1 MTNIQLINAD
11 CIEHMKVMTDKS
23 VDLILTDP
31 PYEYENHGGG
41 QAKLAQRQLVR
52 DKHIDFMSAGFDYD
66 QILTE
71 FIRLCRI
78 PNILMFCSNKQ
89 VSVLMSWFEQR
100 HIPVDLLVWS
110 KTNPIPLCN
119 GKYLSDCEFIVYAHG
134 KGAVFNNDC
143 PYEYKRKVYSSP
155 IVSNEN
161 RLHPAQKPVEL
172 LKRYILLHTM
182 TGATVFDPFMG
193 SGSTA
198 IACADVNRRFIG
210 VELDETYYGIAKQRI
225 AAAEQGASPGVSKST
240 EKNKKLF

>member
-1 MTNIQLINAD
+1 MTNIQMINAD
-11 CIEHMKVMTDKS
+11 CMAYMKDMADKS

-41 QAKLAQRQLVR
+41 QAQLAQRQLVK
-52 DKHIDFMSAGFDYD
+52 DKHIDFMSVGFDYD
-66 QILTE
+66 QALTE
-71 FIRLCRI
+71 FIRICRI

-89 VSVLMSWFEQR
+89 ISILMSWFDQR

-134 KGAVFNNDC
+134 RGAVFNNEC

-198 IACADVNRRFIG
+198 IAADLTDRNFIG
-210 VELDETYYGIAKQRI
+210 VELDKTYFGIAQQRLQATRAGVPVIIKQEHEI
-225 AAAEQGASPGVSKST
+225 
-240 EKNKKLF
+240 NKRLF

>member
-41 QAKLAQRQLVR
+41 QAKLAQRQLVK
-52 DKHIDFMSAGFDYD
+52 DKHIDFMSVGFDYD
-66 QILTE
+66 QVLTE
-71 FIRLCRI
+71 FIRICRI

-89 VSVLMSWFEQR
+89 VSVLMSWFEQK

-198 IACADVNRRFIG
+198 IAADLTDRNFIG
-210 VELDETYYGIAKQRI
+210 VELDETYFGIAQQRLQATRAGVPVIIKQEHEI
-225 AAAEQGASPGVSKST
+225 
-240 EKNKKLF
+240 NKRLF

>member
-1 MTNIQLINAD
+1 MSNIQLINGD
-11 CIEHMKVMTDKS
+11 CIEQMKAMADKS

-31 PYEYENHGGG
+31 PYECENHGGG
-41 QAKLAQRQLVR
+41 QAALAQRQLVR

-89 VSVLMSWFEQR
+89 VSTLMSWFEQR
-100 HIPVDLLVWS
+100 QIPVDLLVWS
-110 KTNPIPLCN
+110 KVNPIPLCN

-134 KGAVFNNDC
+134 KGAVFNNEC
-143 PYEYKRKVYSSP
+143 PYEFKRKVYSSV
-155 IVSNEN
+155 IVSSAN

-172 LKRYILLHTM
+172 LQRYISLHTM

-198 IACADVNRRFIG
+198 IAAYNTERDFIG
-210 VELDETYYGIAKQRI
+210 VELDKDYFSTAKQRLQ
-225 AAAEQGASPGVSKST
+225 AARAGAPLIIKQEHEANKS
-240 EKNKKLF
+240 LF

>member
-11 CIEHMKVMTDKS
+11 CIEQMKAMADKS

-31 PYEYENHGGG
+31 PYECENHGGG
-41 QAKLAQRQLVR
+41 KAALAQRQLVK
-52 DKHIDFMSAGFDYD
+52 DKHIDFMSIGFDYD
-66 QILTE
+66 QVLTE
-71 FIRLCRI
+71 FIRICRI

-89 VSVLMSWFEQR
+89 VSTLMSWFEQK

-182 TGATVFDPFMG
+182 PGATVFDPFMG

-198 IACADVNRRFIG
+198 IAAYNTERDFIG
-210 VELDETYYGIAKQRI
+210 VETDITYFSISQQRLQ
-225 AAAEQGASPGVSKST
+225 AARAGASLIIKQEHEV
-240 EKNKKLF
+240 NKRLF

>member
-1 MTNIQLINAD
+1 MA
-11 CIEHMKVMTDKS
+11 DKS

-31 PYEYENHGGG
+31 PYECENHGGG
-41 QAKLAQRQLVR
+41 QAALAQRQLVR

-71 FIRLCRI
+71 FIRICRI

-100 HIPVDLLVWS
+100 QIPVDLLVWS
-110 KTNPIPLCN
+110 KVNPIPLCN

-172 LKRYILLHTM
+172 LQRYISLHTM
-182 TGATVFDPFMG
+182 TGATVFDPYMG

-198 IACADVNRRFIG
+198 IAAYNTERDFIG
-210 VELDETYYGIAKQRI
+210 VELDKDYFSTAKQRLQ
-225 AAAEQGASPGVSKST
+225 AASVGSSLILNQKHEI
-240 EKNKKLF
+240 NKRLF